1 MVTILGRG
9 AAMPVEMLTYAA
21 LGERLGC
28 SPEAARALAK
38 RLRLP
43 RQRANDGKA
52 LVAVDVAELN
62 HAPMLRTVAGRSPDD
77 HRAVATALKTRIK
90 ALEAELG
97 RLEAAA
103 AVHQPHDAA
112 SVAHRSWQDVPS
124 PLLGASR
131 RSAGGER
138 RNEPDPCLAT
148 GARATSRRRISHA
161 PEALYG

>member
-1 MVTILGRG
+1 
-9 AAMPVEMLTYAA
+9 MPVEMLTYAA

-62 HAPMLRTVAGRSPDD
+62 HAPMLRTVNGRSPDD
-77 HRAVATALKTRIK
+77 HRTVATALKTRIK
-90 ALEAELG
+90 ALEAELA

-103 AVHQPHDAA
+103 AVHRADFERERARGDRLMAEVLKTTADLMAA
-112 SVAHRSWQDVPS
+112 KEAAARLAVELAMLQTRPWW
-124 PLLGASR
+124 R
-131 RSAGGER
+131 RLAG
-138 RNEPDPCLAT
+138 
-148 GARATSRRRISHA
+148 
-161 PEALYG
+161 

>member
-1 MVTILGRG
+1 
-9 AAMPVEMLTYAA
+9 MPVEMLTYAA

-90 ALEAELG
+90 ALEAELA

-103 AVHQPHDAA
+103 AVHRADFERERARGDRLMAEVLKTTADLMAA
-112 SVAHRSWQDVPS
+112 KQAAARLAVELAMLQSRPWWRR
-124 PLLGASR
+124 LAS
-131 RSAGGER
+131 
-138 RNEPDPCLAT
+138 
-148 GARATSRRRISHA
+148 
-161 PEALYG
+161 